1 MSADWQKYTEFNAV
15 VPCTDKEFRD
25 LMKAGHICI
34 PTKWVLTDKNEH
46 LRKLPSILASG
57 RPAGIARGNFEH
69 IGHEEDIR
77 ADSPAAELQ
86 SLKESPSSARG
97 RFHSALNSRQLIS
110 RTHTSKGTP

>member
-46 LRKLPSILASG
+46 LRKTPEYTRKWKASWY
-57 RPAGIARGNFEH
+57 
-69 IGHEEDIR
+69 
-77 ADSPAAELQ
+77 SP
-86 SLKESPSSARG
+86 
-97 RFHSALNSRQLIS
+97 RQL
-110 RTHTSKGTP
+110 